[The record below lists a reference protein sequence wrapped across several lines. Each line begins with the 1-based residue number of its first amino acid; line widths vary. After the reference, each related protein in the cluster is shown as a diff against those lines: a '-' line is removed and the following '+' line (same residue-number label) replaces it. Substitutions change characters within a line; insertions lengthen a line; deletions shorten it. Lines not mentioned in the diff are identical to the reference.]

1 MKMYERIRSYIESNG
16 LKLNFVAEKAGINP
30 KRFYRLV
37 NGSAPLTVD
46 EYEII
51 CSGLSVQPEYFFKE
65 FFLDSKNENQE
76 ATKKV
81 I

>member
-1 MKMYERIRSYIESNG
+1 MKMYERIRTYIESKG

-51 CSGLSVQPEYFFKE
+51 CSGLSVQPEYFFNK
-65 FFLDSKNENQE
+65 FFLDFKNNDQE
-76 ATKKV
+76 TTEKA